1 MSRIVKPLIYAALIA
16 LGALSA
22 GCSSSG
28 AHYRVDAAEFL
39 KATSGPISTMQAFA
53 YIGCTDSHAF
63 LKVWDGMPRLLG
75 GGEHIYSVRID
86 ELPAADAATV
96 RSGGDPWRR

>member
-1 MSRIVKPLIYAALIA
+1 MSRIATPLICAALFA
-16 LGALSA
+16 LGALSV
-22 GCSSSG
+22 GCFANG

-39 KATSGPISTMQAFA
+39 QATSGPISTMQAHD

-96 RSGGDPWRR
+96 RSGGNPWKR

>member
-1 MSRIVKPLIYAALIA
+1 
-16 LGALSA
+16 
-22 GCSSSG
+22 
-28 AHYRVDAAEFL
+28 
-39 KATSGPISTMQAFA
+39 MQASPHV
-53 YIGCTDSHAF
+53 GCTDSHAF

-96 RSGGDPWRR
+96 RSGGDPWKR